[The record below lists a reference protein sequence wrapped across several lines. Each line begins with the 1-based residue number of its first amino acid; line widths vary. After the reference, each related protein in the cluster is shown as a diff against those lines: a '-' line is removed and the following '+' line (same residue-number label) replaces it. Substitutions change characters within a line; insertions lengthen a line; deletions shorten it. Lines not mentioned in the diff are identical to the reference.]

1 VGKGDINEKRLTDLF
16 EDGFLDLLFLLEFE
30 FFSVDEVLFDFLFF
44 EADEIF
50 LEFIF
55 LLLMSLSI
63 AFASVFWVFELGPD
77 LLESLFSFLAFK
89 FVLFGVLGG

>member
-1 VGKGDINEKRLTDLF
+1 V
-16 EDGFLDLLFLLEFE
+16 
-30 FFSVDEVLFDFLFF
+30 
-44 EADEIF
+44 F

-55 LLLMSLSI
+55 LLLMSLTVALASI
-63 AFASVFWVFELGPD
+63 FGVFELGPD

>member
-1 VGKGDINEKRLTDLF
+1 M
-16 EDGFLDLLFLLEFE
+16 
-30 FFSVDEVLFDFLFF
+30 
-44 EADEIF
+44 F

-55 LLLMSLSI
+55 LLLMSLSV
-63 AFASVFWVFELGPD
+63 ALASIFGVFELGPD